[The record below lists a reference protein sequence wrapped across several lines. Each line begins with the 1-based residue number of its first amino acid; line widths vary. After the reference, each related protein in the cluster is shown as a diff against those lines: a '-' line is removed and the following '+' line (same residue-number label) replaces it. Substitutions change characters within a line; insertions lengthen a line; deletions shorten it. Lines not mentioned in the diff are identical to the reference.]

1 MIPRR
6 QFITLLGGAAA
17 AWLYGARAQQ
27 QSGRMRRV
35 VVSFAIRT
43 TFIPGFFA
51 CSAMAQSETN
61 TLTCMLVHEGSEF
74 RGTCEVPCS
83 VNALAIDMYGLNAT
97 KACASPP
104 RRVHATLR
112 EISGNWLGTMQGKFP
127 EDPMRFEV
135 VMPGATKPGVA
146 KTPFGWFSLRT
157 ARRENETLR
166 LTIATN
172 NQLPPTQDDIRIIQ
186 RAIVLLSDESIW
198 NREDN
203 RTCPPAPQKWSLF
216 CALQQATEEISGG
229 VHYRQPALQM
239 VREVL
244 NEVGGNRLGRHR
256 LMDYNNHPDTTLAE
270 LQNLLRTAEA
280 RLEKRL
286 R

>member
-1 MIPRR
+1 MRR
-6 QFITLLGGAAA
+6 REFRGVLGGAAA
-17 AWLYGARAQQ
+17 LPVAAGTQQ
-27 QSGRMRRV
+27 TDRLRRV
-35 VVSFAIRT
+35 AAAFAIGA
-43 TFIPGFFA
+43 TFIPPLFA

-61 TLTCMLVHEGSEF
+61 ILTCVLIHEESEF

-83 VNALAIDMYGLNAT
+83 VNALAIDIDGPNPT

-104 RRVHATLR
+104 RIVHAVLR
-112 EISGNWLGTMQGKFP
+112 ETSGNWLGTMQGKFP
-127 EDPMRFEV
+127 EDPTRFEV
-135 VMPGATKPGVA
+135 IMPSAGKPGIA
-146 KTPFGWFSLRT
+146 KTPFGWFALQR
-157 ARRENETLR
+157 ARRENETLT
-166 LTIATN
+166 LTISAN

-186 RAIVLLSDESIW
+186 RAEALLSDEKVW
-198 NREDN
+198 NRRDS
-203 RTCPPAPQKWSLF
+203 RTCPPNPDEWSLF
-216 CALQQATEEISGG
+216 CALQQATEEISGS

-244 NEVGGNRLGRHR
+244 NEVGGNRLGKHR

-270 LQNLLRTAEA
+270 IHSLLRTAQA

>member
-1 MIPRR
+1 MRR
-6 QFITLLGGAAA
+6 REFRGVLGGAAA
-17 AWLYGARAQQ
+17 LPVAAGTQQ
-27 QSGRMRRV
+27 RLRRV
-35 VVSFAIRT
+35 AVAFAIGA
-43 TFIPGFFA
+43 TFIPSLFA

-61 TLTCMLVHEGSEF
+61 ILTCVLIHEESEF

-83 VNALAIDMYGLNAT
+83 VNALAIDIDGPNPT

-104 RRVHATLR
+104 RIVHAMLR
-112 EISGNWLGTMQGKFP
+112 ETSGNWLGTMQGKFP
-127 EDPMRFEV
+127 EDPTRFEV
-135 VMPGATKPGVA
+135 VMPSAGKPGIA
-146 KTPFGWFSLRT
+146 KTPFGWFVLQR
-157 ARRENETLR
+157 ARRENETLT
-166 LTIATN
+166 LTISAN

-186 RAIVLLSDESIW
+186 RAEALLSDEKVW
-198 NREDN
+198 NRRDS
-203 RTCPPAPQKWSLF
+203 RTCPPNPDKWSLF
-216 CALQQATEEISGG
+216 CALQQATEEISGS

-244 NEVGGNRLGRHR
+244 NEVGGNRLGKHR

-270 LQNLLRTAEA
+270 IHSLLRTAQA